1 MAETLVLNMKGNF
14 TDKISPGAGKAY
26 RSLEKLDKKMEKII
40 RQSNRLNGLKINMEI
55 SAADTATKKIQSILS
70 LGRQLERKA
79 FTVRVN
85 VDTNVQK
92 AISTI
97 GSVSGNISQRAV
109 SSVAP
114 AIQYGA
120 GQAVGGRSISSSSA
134 KPKES
139 SKQKPFIEKVW
150 DKGKAL
156 ANEYKDNVVSNI
168 QQSALERTIKEYKDL
183 SMDVAKEAGLPEKVK
198 AGVTKIKG
206 GASKVTSRVKS
217 WPVSKTIGKG
227 VQKIAQVAPKI
238 KASPVTKVL
247 GKGANFLKQGA
258 PGIVDYG
265 MSVYNIATAKP
276 KDRAKTAV
284 KEGGSLFG
292 GAVGTAAGTAGT
304 LALMGK
310 LGLAG
315 TALGPVGTIAG
326 AGAGLL
332 LGTVGSMVGKYAGG
346 KLYDGYQN
354 LKKSVKNIKLP
365 KPLAKAGNFLKKGAK
380 GIKNFLT
387 PKTPKTPTKPSDK
400 IDPYGVGN
408 YTYSDYMYNPG
419 FKYGYD
425 TVTKDQKKKAKPKK
439 GQKQKQGLPLDGKQ
453 AGKTVG
459 KGVGNVF
466 ASTVKQTKKGLNS
479 VDKGAKGAKKGMSG
493 VGKSSK
499 KAQGNIKGLGSS
511 SNGSQKQVQG
521 LGDGSQNAAGMI
533 EGMGGSAIGVVD
545 SLVMLS
551 GAAQM
556 AAASLASISFFGL
569 MGGGGIQKNANGSFV
584 GGKTLS
590 WVGEDGPEVII
601 PLGGKRRKRGLD
613 LWQQAGAMLGVSQ
626 HADGG
631 FAGGGTL
638 AGGRSGKKKAPVSV
652 SVGNITIQLKGGQD
666 GDGKNIDLLKV
677 LKEQKNQVSDEIC
690 RILADA
696 LESAYQNIPAVQ

>member
-14 TDKISPGAGKAY
+14 TDRISPGAGKAY

-55 SAADTATKKIQSILS
+55 SAADTATKKIQNILS

-79 FTVRVN
+79 FTVKVN

-92 AISTI
+92 AISAV
-97 GSVSGNISQRAV
+97 GSISGDMPQRAV
-109 SSVAP
+109 SSVP
-114 AIQYGA
+114 PSIFNGI
-120 GQAVGGRSISSSSA
+120 GKVIGGRSTYSNNRRTQNKDSQR
-134 KPKES
+134 K
-139 SKQKPFIEKVW
+139 KPFIDKAW
-150 DKGKAL
+150 DYGLSVIKDFARNVQSEATKGVFK
-156 ANEYKDNVVSNI
+156 
-168 QQSALERTIKEYKDL
+168 
-183 SMDVAKEAGLPEKVK
+183 DVAEDMMLPEKIKKK
-198 AGVTKIKG
+198 APKAVEKM
-206 GASKVTSRVKS
+206 KS
-217 WPVSKTIGKG
+217 WPITKTIGKG
-227 VQKIAQVAPKI
+227 IQKLKEVPTKLNSWPATKFIGKGIEKVGKVAPKI
-238 KASPVTKVL
+238 KSLPITKTL
-247 GKGANFLKQGA
+247 GKGMKFLKKGA
-258 PGIVDYG
+258 PGILDYG
-265 MSVYNIATAKP
+265 ISAYNIATAKP
-276 KDRAKTAV
+276 KDRVKTAV
-284 KEGGSLFG
+284 KEGGGLLG
-292 GAVGTAAGTAGT
+292 GATATAGT
-304 LALMGK
+304 LALMAKFGA
-310 LGLAG
+310 AG
-315 TALGPVGTIAG
+315 SVAGPGGTIAG
-326 AGAGLL
+326 AGLGLL
-332 LGTVGSMVGKYAGG
+332 AGVAGSMGGEKIAGA
-346 KLYDGYQN
+346 LYDGYQN

-365 KPLAKAGNFLKKGAK
+365 KPLAKAGGFLKKGVK

-400 IDPYGVGN
+400 IDQYGVGN

-425 TVTKDQKKKAKPKK
+425 TLTKGQKGGAKKKKAGKPIGKDM
-439 GQKQKQGLPLDGKQ
+439 GQQH
-453 AGKTVG
+453 G
-459 KGVGNVF
+459 KGLGNMF
-466 ASTVKQTKKGLNS
+466 NSTVKKTKKGLNS

-613 LWQQAGAMLGVSQ
+613 LWHQAGAMLGVSQ

-638 AGGRSGKKKAPVSV
+638 VGSGRSGKKKAPVSV